1 MAQMQGVPVLI
12 LKEGTERARGRDARE
27 NNIMAVRAL
36 ADAVRTSLG
45 PRGQDKMLVDSL
57 GDVTITNDGATILD
71 EIEVQ
76 HPAAKMLVQVA
87 KAQDAETGD
96 GTTTAVV
103 LCGELLK
110 QAMGLISSGVHPTVI
125 ISGYRK
131 AVDKASDVLNDMSI
145 ECTRDDRDK
154 LLKVC
159 NTSMASKLI
168 AEAKDFLSPI
178 AVDAVLQITEETSD
192 GIVADIDHIKVEK
205 KEGGSVRD
213 TKLVRGVI
221 IDKEI
226 VHSEMPRRMSGARI
240 ALINASMEVEKTEM
254 DAEIRITDPEQMK
267 AFLDEEQRMLK
278 KISDKVKTIGANV
291 VFAQKGID
299 DKVQHYLAKENI
311 IAVRRIKKSDME
323 ALTRATG
330 GRVVSSIDH
339 LTEQDLGTCDLV
351 EERKVGDDKM
361 VFVEGCKDPKTV
373 SVLIRGGTERVVDEA
388 ERAFHDAVS
397 VVRDAVEDGKIV
409 AGGGAPEIEVA
420 SQLREFASSLKGRE
434 QIAVNKFSDAI
445 EIIPKTLAENAGHDP
460 IDVIVSLRSEHGS
473 GNKNMGVEILSGK
486 SKDMMKSGVLEPLR
500 VKTHAIRSAT
510 EAASLILRIDDVIAS
525 KRSAAP
531 PGGPGGPGMGGMP
544 PGMGG
549 MGGMPPGM
557 M

>member
-1 MAQMQGVPVLI
+1 MQGVPVLI

-36 ADAVRTSLG
+36 ADAVRSSLG

-96 GTTTAVV
+96 GTTSAVV
-103 LCGELLK
+103 VCGELLK
-110 QAMGLISSGVHPTVI
+110 QALGLITSGVHPTVI

-131 AVDKASDVLNDMSI
+131 AVDKATEVLDGMSV
-145 ECTRDDRDK
+145 ECTLEDRNK
-154 LLKVC
+154 LLKVVE
-159 NTSMASKLI
+159 TSIASKLI
-168 AEAKDFLSPI
+168 AEAKDFLAPI
-178 AVDAVLQITEETSD
+178 AVDSVLQITEETNS
-192 GIVADIDHIKVEK
+192 GLVADIDHIKVEK

-213 TKLVRGVI
+213 TQLVRGVI
-221 IDKEI
+221 VDKEI
-226 VHSEMPRRMSGARI
+226 VHSEMPRRVSKAKI
-240 ALINASMEVEKTEM
+240 ALVNASMEVEKTEM

-267 AFLDEEQRMLK
+267 SFLDEEQRMLK
-278 KISDKVKTIGANV
+278 SISEKVKATGANV
-291 VFAQKGID
+291 VFGQKGID
-299 DKVQHYLAKENI
+299 DKVQHYLAKDGI
-311 IAVRRIKKSDME
+311 LAVRRIKKSDME
-323 ALTRATG
+323 ALARATG
-330 GRVVSSIDH
+330 GSVVSSIDH
-339 LTEQDLGTCDLV
+339 LTEAHLGACETV

-397 VVRDAVEDGKIV
+397 VVRDAVEDAKIV
-409 AGGGAPEIEVA
+409 PGGGAPEVEVA
-420 SQLREFASSLKGRE
+420 SQLREYAGTLKGRE
-434 QIAVNKFSDAI
+434 QIAVNRFADAM

-460 IDVIVSLRSEHGS
+460 IDVIVALRADHGS
-473 GNKNMGVEILSGK
+473 GKNTMGVDVHSGK
-486 SKDMMKSGVLEPLR
+486 SKDMMKAGVLEPLR
-500 VKTHAIRSAT
+500 VKTHAVRSAT

-531 PGGPGGPGMGGMP
+531 PGGPGMGGMP

>member
-1 MAQMQGVPVLI
+1 MQGVPVLI

-36 ADAVRTSLG
+36 ADAVRSSLG

-96 GTTTAVV
+96 GTTSAVV
-103 LCGELLK
+103 VCGELLK
-110 QAMGLISSGVHPTVI
+110 QALGLITSGVHPTVI

-131 AVDKASDVLNDMSI
+131 AVDKATEVLDGMSV
-145 ECTRDDRDK
+145 ECTLEDRNK
-154 LLKVC
+154 LLKVVE
-159 NTSMASKLI
+159 TSIASKLI
-168 AEAKDFLSPI
+168 AEAKDFLAPI
-178 AVDAVLQITEETSD
+178 AVDSVLQITEETNS
-192 GIVADIDHIKVEK
+192 GLVADIDHIKVEK

-213 TKLVRGVI
+213 TQLVRGVI
-221 IDKEI
+221 VDKEI
-226 VHSEMPRRMSGARI
+226 VHSEMPRRVSKAKI
-240 ALINASMEVEKTEM
+240 ALVNASMEVEKTEM

-267 AFLDEEQRMLK
+267 SFLDEEQRMLK
-278 KISDKVKTIGANV
+278 SISEKVKATGANV

-299 DKVQHYLAKENI
+299 DKVQHYLAKDGI

-323 ALTRATG
+323 ALARATG
-330 GRVVSSIDH
+330 GSVVSSIDH
-339 LTEQDLGTCDLV
+339 LTEAHLGACETV

-397 VVRDAVEDGKIV
+397 VVRDAVEDAKIV
-409 AGGGAPEIEVA
+409 PGGGAPEVEVA
-420 SQLREFASSLKGRE
+420 SQLREYAGTLKGRE
-434 QIAVNKFSDAI
+434 QIAVNRFADAM

-460 IDVIVSLRSEHGS
+460 IDVIVALRADHGS
-473 GNKNMGVEILSGK
+473 GKNTMGVDIHSGK
-486 SKDMMKSGVLEPLR
+486 SKDMMKAGVLEPLR
-500 VKTHAIRSAT
+500 VKTHAVRSAT

-531 PGGPGGPGMGGMP
+531 PGGPGMGGMP

>member
-1 MAQMQGVPVLI
+1 MAQLQGVPVLI

-96 GTTTAVV
+96 GTTSAVI

-110 QAMGLISSGVHPTVI
+110 QAQGLISSGVHPTVI

-131 AVDKASDVLNDMSI
+131 AVDKATDVLNDMSI
-145 ECTRDDRDK
+145 ECTRDDRTK
-154 LLKVC
+154 LLQVV
-159 NTSMASKLI
+159 NTSMASKLV
-168 AEAKDFLSPI
+168 AEAKDYLGPI
-178 AVDAVLQITEETSD
+178 AVDAVLQITEETDSEL
-192 GIVADIDHIKVEK
+192 VSDIDHIKVEK
-205 KEGGSVRD
+205 KEGGSIQD
-213 TKLVRGVI
+213 TILVRGVI
-221 IDKEI
+221 VDKEI
-226 VHSEMPRRMSGARI
+226 VHSEMPRKISDAKI
-240 ALINASMEVEKTEM
+240 ALVNASMEVEKTEM

-267 AFLDEEQRMLK
+267 AFLDEEARMLK
-278 KISDKVKTIGANV
+278 DIAKKIKGIGANV
-291 VFAQKGID
+291 VFGQKGID
-299 DKVQHYLAKENI
+299 DKVQHYLAKEGI
-311 IAVRRIKKSDME
+311 VAVRRIKKSDME
-323 ALTRATG
+323 ALARATD

-339 LTEQDLGTCDLV
+339 LTEKDLGECETV
-351 EERKVGDDKM
+351 AERKVGDDKM
-361 VFVEGCKDPKTV
+361 VFVEGCKDPKAV
-373 SVLIRGGTERVVDEA
+373 SVLLRGGTERVVDEA
-388 ERAFHDAVS
+388 ERAFHDAIS
-397 VVRDAVEDGKIV
+397 VVRDAVEDGKV
-409 AGGGAPEIEVA
+409 VPGGGAPETEVA
-420 SQLREFASSLKGRE
+420 SQLREYSASLKGRE
-434 QIAVNKFSDAI
+434 QIAVNKFADAI

-460 IDVIVSLRSEHGS
+460 IDIIVALRSEHGS
-473 GNKNMGVEILSGK
+473 GKVLSGVDVYK
-486 SKDMMKSGVLEPLR
+486 GKTKDMIKTGVLEPLR

-510 EAASLILRIDDVIAS
+510 EAASLILRIDDVIAA

-531 PGGPGGPGMGGMP
+531 AGPPGPPGMGGMP

-549 MGGMPPGM
+549 MPPGM

>member
-36 ADAVRTSLG
+36 ADAVRSSLG

-96 GTTTAVV
+96 GTTSAVV
-103 LCGELLK
+103 VCGELLK
-110 QAMGLISSGVHPTVI
+110 QAQGLITSGVHPTVI

-131 AVDKASDVLNDMSI
+131 AVDKATEVLDGMSVD
-145 ECTRDDRDK
+145 CTLEDRKK
-154 LLKVC
+154 LLKVVE
-159 NTSMASKLI
+159 TSIASKLI
-168 AEAKDFLSPI
+168 AEAKDFLAPI
-178 AVDAVLQITEETSD
+178 AVDSVLQITEETNS
-192 GIVADIDHIKVEK
+192 GLVADIDHIKIEK

-213 TKLVRGVI
+213 TQLVRGVI
-221 IDKEI
+221 VDKEI
-226 VHSEMPRRMSGARI
+226 VHSEMPRRISKAKI
-240 ALINASMEVEKTEM
+240 ALVNASMEVEKTEM
-254 DAEIRITDPEQMK
+254 DSEIRISDPEQMK
-267 AFLDEEQRMLK
+267 SFLDEEQRMLK
-278 KISDKVKTIGANV
+278 SISEKVKATGANV
-291 VFAQKGID
+291 VFGQKGID
-299 DKVQHYLAKENI
+299 DKVQHYLAKDGI
-311 IAVRRIKKSDME
+311 LAVRRIKKSDME
-323 ALTRATG
+323 ALARATG
-330 GRVVSSIDH
+330 GSVVSSIDY
-339 LTEQDLGTCDLV
+339 LTEEHLGNCDTV

-409 AGGGAPEIEVA
+409 PGGGAPEIEVA
-420 SQLREFASSLKGRE
+420 SQLREFAGTLKGRE
-434 QIAVNKFSDAI
+434 QIAVNRFADAM

-460 IDVIVSLRSEHGS
+460 IDVIVALRADHGS
-473 GNKNMGVEILSGK
+473 GKNSMGVDVLSGK
-486 SKDMMKSGVLEPLR
+486 SKDMMKAGVLEPLR
-500 VKTHAIRSAT
+500 VKTHAVRSAT

-531 PGGPGGPGMGGMP
+531 PGGPGGPGMAGMP

>member
-1 MAQMQGVPVLI
+1 MQGVPVLI

-36 ADAVRTSLG
+36 ADAVRSSLG

-96 GTTTAVV
+96 GTTSAVV
-103 LCGELLK
+103 VCGELLK
-110 QAMGLISSGVHPTVI
+110 QALGLITSGVHPTVI

-131 AVDKASDVLNDMSI
+131 AVDKATEVLDGMSV
-145 ECTRDDRDK
+145 ECTLEDRNK
-154 LLKVC
+154 LLKVVE
-159 NTSMASKLI
+159 TSIASKLI
-168 AEAKDFLSPI
+168 AEAKDFLAPI
-178 AVDAVLQITEETSD
+178 AVDSVLQITEETNS
-192 GIVADIDHIKVEK
+192 GLVADIDHIKVEK

-213 TKLVRGVI
+213 TQLVRGVI
-221 IDKEI
+221 VDKEI
-226 VHSEMPRRMSGARI
+226 VHSEMPRRISKAKI
-240 ALINASMEVEKTEM
+240 ALVNASMEVEKTEM

-267 AFLDEEQRMLK
+267 SFLDEEQRMLK
-278 KISDKVKTIGANV
+278 SISEKVKATGANV
-291 VFAQKGID
+291 VFGQKGID
-299 DKVQHYLAKENI
+299 DKVQHYLAKDGI
-311 IAVRRIKKSDME
+311 LAVRRIKKSDME
-323 ALTRATG
+323 ALARATG
-330 GRVVSSIDH
+330 GSVVSSIDH
-339 LTEQDLGTCDLV
+339 LTEAHLGACETV

-397 VVRDAVEDGKIV
+397 VVRDAVEDAKIV
-409 AGGGAPEIEVA
+409 PGGGAPEVEVA
-420 SQLREFASSLKGRE
+420 SQLREYAGTLKGRE
-434 QIAVNKFSDAI
+434 QIAVNRFADAM

-460 IDVIVSLRSEHGS
+460 IDVIVALRADHGS
-473 GNKNMGVEILSGK
+473 GKNTMGVDVHSGK
-486 SKDMMKSGVLEPLR
+486 SKDMMKAGVLEPLR
-500 VKTHAIRSAT
+500 VKTHAVRSAT

-531 PGGPGGPGMGGMP
+531 PGGPGMGGMP

>member
-1 MAQMQGVPVLI
+1 MQGVPVLI
-12 LKEGTERARGRDARE
+12 LKEGTERSRGRDARE

-36 ADAVRTSLG
+36 SDAIRTSLG

-87 KAQDAETGD
+87 KAQDSETGD

-110 QAMGLISSGVHPTVI
+110 HAEGLITSGVHPTVI

-131 AVDKASDVLNDMSI
+131 AVDKASEILNNMSI
-145 ECTRDDRDK
+145 DCSKEERNK
-154 LLKVC
+154 LLQVC
-159 NTSMASKLI
+159 TTSMASKLI
-168 AEAKDFLSPI
+168 AEAKDFLAPI
-178 AVDAVLQITEETSD
+178 AVDAVLQITEIAHD
-192 GIVADIDHIKVEK
+192 GLVADIEHIKVEK

-213 TKLVRGVI
+213 TILVRGVI
-221 IDKEI
+221 VDKEI
-226 VHSEMPRRMSGARI
+226 VHSEMPRRISKAKI
-240 ALINASMEVEKTEM
+240 ALVNASMEVEKTEM

-278 KISDKVKTIGANV
+278 RMADKVKTSGANT

-299 DKVQHYLAKENI
+299 DKVQHYLAKEGI
-311 IAVRRIKKSDME
+311 LAVRRIKKSDME
-323 ALTRATG
+323 ALVRATA

-339 LTEQDLGTCDLV
+339 LTAQDLGACDLV

-361 VFVEGCKDPKTV
+361 IFVEGCKDPKTV

-397 VVRDAVEDGKIV
+397 VVRDAVEDGKV
-409 AGGGAPEIEVA
+409 VPGGGAPEVEVA
-420 SQLREFASSLKGRE
+420 IKLREFASTLKGRE
-434 QIAVNKFSDAI
+434 QIAVNKFADAM

-460 IDVIVSLRSEHGS
+460 IDVIVSLRAEHGA
-473 GNKNMGVEILSGK
+473 GKNTMGVDIVAGK
-486 SKDMMKSGVLEPLR
+486 ARDMMKEGVLEPLR

-531 PGGPGGPGMGGMP
+531 PGGPGMGGMP

>member
-1 MAQMQGVPVLI
+1 MQGVPVLI

-36 ADAVRTSLG
+36 ADAVRSSLG

-96 GTTTAVV
+96 GTTSAVV
-103 LCGELLK
+103 VCGELLK
-110 QAMGLISSGVHPTVI
+110 QALGLITSGVHPTVI

-131 AVDKASDVLNDMSI
+131 AVDKATEVLDGMSV
-145 ECTRDDRDK
+145 ECTLEDRNK
-154 LLKVC
+154 LLKVVE
-159 NTSMASKLI
+159 TSIASKLI
-168 AEAKDFLSPI
+168 AEAKDFLAPI
-178 AVDAVLQITEETSD
+178 AVDSVLQITEETNS
-192 GIVADIDHIKVEK
+192 GLVADIDHIKVEK

-213 TKLVRGVI
+213 TQLVRGVI
-221 IDKEI
+221 VDKEI
-226 VHSEMPRRMSGARI
+226 VHSEMPRRVSKAKI
-240 ALINASMEVEKTEM
+240 ALVNASMEVEKTEM

-267 AFLDEEQRMLK
+267 SFLDEEQRMLK
-278 KISDKVKTIGANV
+278 SISEKVKATGANV
-291 VFAQKGID
+291 VFGQKGID
-299 DKVQHYLAKENI
+299 DKVQHYLAKDGI
-311 IAVRRIKKSDME
+311 LAVRRIKKSDME
-323 ALTRATG
+323 ALARATG
-330 GRVVSSIDH
+330 GSVVSSIDH
-339 LTEQDLGTCDLV
+339 LTEAHLGACETV

-397 VVRDAVEDGKIV
+397 VVRDAVEDAKIV
-409 AGGGAPEIEVA
+409 PGGGAPEVEVA
-420 SQLREFASSLKGRE
+420 SQLREYAGTLKGRE
-434 QIAVNKFSDAI
+434 QIAVNRFADAM

-460 IDVIVSLRSEHGS
+460 IDVIVALRADHGS
-473 GNKNMGVEILSGK
+473 GKNTMGVDIHSGK
-486 SKDMMKSGVLEPLR
+486 SKDMMKAGVLEPLR
-500 VKTHAIRSAT
+500 VKTHAVRSAT

-531 PGGPGGPGMGGMP
+531 PGGPGMGGMP

>member
-71 EIEVQ
+71 EIEIQ

-87 KAQDAETGD
+87 KAQDSETGD

-103 LCGELLK
+103 LCGEYLK
-110 QAMGLISSGVHPTVI
+110 QAMGLITSGVHPTVI

-131 AVDKASDVLNDMSI
+131 AVDKASDVLNNMAVDCPI
-145 ECTRDDRDK
+145 DARDK
-154 LLKVC
+154 LLKVSD
-159 NTSMASKLI
+159 TSMASKLI
-168 AEAKDFLSPI
+168 SEAKDFLSPI
-178 AVDAVLQITEETSD
+178 AVDAVLQIAEENPD

-205 KEGGSVRD
+205 KEGGSIRE
-213 TKLVRGVI
+213 TTLVRGVI

-226 VHSEMPRRMSGARI
+226 VHSEMPRSISKAKI
-240 ALINASMEVEKTEM
+240 ALLNASMEVEKTEM
-254 DAEIRITDPEQMK
+254 DAEIRITNPEQMQS
-267 AFLDEEQRMLK
+267 FLDEEQRMLK
-278 KISDKVKTIGANV
+278 KISEKIKEIGANV

-299 DKVQHYLAKENI
+299 EKVQHYLAKDGI
-311 IAVRRIKKSDME
+311 LAVRRVKKSDME
-323 ALTRATG
+323 ALARATG
-330 GRVVSSIDH
+330 GQVVSSIDH
-339 LTEQDLGTCDLV
+339 LTVKDLGGCKTV

-397 VVRDAVEDGKIV
+397 VVRDAVEDGKV
-409 AGGGAPEIEVA
+409 VPGGGAPEVEVA
-420 SQLREFASSLKGRE
+420 SQLREYASTLKGRE
-434 QIAVNKFSDAI
+434 QIAVNKFADAM

-460 IDVIVSLRSEHGS
+460 IDVIVALRAEHGS
-473 GNKNMGVEILSGK
+473 AKKTMGVDILTGK
-486 SKDMMKSGVLEPLR
+486 AKDMLKAGVIEPLR
-500 VKTHAIRSAT
+500 VKTHAIRSAA

-525 KRSAAP
+525 KRSAGP
-531 PGGPGGPGMGGMP
+531 PGGAGGMPPGMGGMP

-549 MGGMPPGM
+549 MPGM

>member
-1 MAQMQGVPVLI
+1 MAQLQGVPVLI
-12 LKEGTERARGRDARE
+12 LKEGTERSRGRDARE

-36 ADAVRTSLG
+36 SDAIRTSLG

-87 KAQDAETGD
+87 KAQDSETGD

-110 QAMGLISSGVHPTVI
+110 QAEGLITSGVHPTVI

-131 AVDKASDVLNDMSI
+131 AVDKASDILNNMSI
-145 ECTRDDRDK
+145 NCSKEERNK
-154 LLKVC
+154 LLQVC
-159 NTSMASKLI
+159 TTSMASKLI
-168 AEAKDFLSPI
+168 AEAKDFLAPI
-178 AVDAVLQITEETSD
+178 AVDAVLQITEMAHDKIVSD
-192 GIVADIDHIKVEK
+192 IEHIKVEK

-213 TKLVRGVI
+213 TILVRGVI
-221 IDKEI
+221 VDKEI
-226 VHSEMPRRMSGARI
+226 VHSEMPRRISKAKI
-240 ALINASMEVEKTEM
+240 ALVNASMEVEKTEM

-278 KISDKVKTIGANV
+278 RIADKVKTSGANT

-299 DKVQHYLAKENI
+299 DKVQHYLAKEGI
-311 IAVRRIKKSDME
+311 LAVRRIKKSDME
-323 ALTRATG
+323 ALVRATG

-339 LTEQDLGTCDLV
+339 LTAQDLGSCGLV

-361 VFVEGCKDPKTV
+361 IFVEGCKDPKTV

-397 VVRDAVEDGKIV
+397 VVRDAVEDGKV
-409 AGGGAPEIEVA
+409 VPGGGAPEVEVA
-420 SQLREFASSLKGRE
+420 IKLREFASTLKGRE
-434 QIAVNKFSDAI
+434 QIAVNKFAEAM

-460 IDVIVSLRSEHGS
+460 IDVIVSLRAEHGA
-473 GNKNMGVEILSGK
+473 GKNTMGVDIVSGK
-486 SKDMMKSGVLEPLR
+486 ARDMMKEGVLEPLR

-525 KRSAAP
+525 KRSAGP
-531 PGGPGGPGMGGMP
+531 PGGPGMGGMP

>member
-1 MAQMQGVPVLI
+1 MQGVPVLI

-36 ADAVRTSLG
+36 ADAVRSSLG

-96 GTTTAVV
+96 GTTSAVV
-103 LCGELLK
+103 VCGELLK
-110 QAMGLISSGVHPTVI
+110 QAQGLITSGVHPTVI

-131 AVDKASDVLNDMSI
+131 AVDKATEVLDGMSVD
-145 ECTRDDRDK
+145 CTREDRNK
-154 LLKVC
+154 LLKVVE
-159 NTSMASKLI
+159 TSMASKLI
-168 AEAKDFLSPI
+168 AEAKDFLAPI
-178 AVDAVLQITEETSD
+178 AVDSVLQITEETNS
-192 GIVADIDHIKVEK
+192 GLVADIDHIKVEK

-213 TKLVRGVI
+213 TRLVRGVI
-221 IDKEI
+221 VDKEI
-226 VHSEMPRRMSGARI
+226 VHSEMPRRVSKAKI
-240 ALINASMEVEKTEM
+240 ALVNASMEVEKTEM

-267 AFLDEEQRMLK
+267 SFLDEEQRMLK
-278 KISDKVKTIGANV
+278 SISEKVKATGANV
-291 VFAQKGID
+291 VFGQKGID
-299 DKVQHYLAKENI
+299 DKVQHYLAKDGI
-311 IAVRRIKKSDME
+311 LAVRRIKKSDME
-323 ALTRATG
+323 ALARATG
-330 GRVVSSIDH
+330 GSVVSSIDH
-339 LTEQDLGTCDLV
+339 LTEEHLGACETV

-397 VVRDAVEDGKIV
+397 VVRDAVEDAKIV
-409 AGGGAPEIEVA
+409 PGGGAPEVEVA
-420 SQLREFASSLKGRE
+420 SQLREYAGTLKGRE
-434 QIAVNKFSDAI
+434 QIAVNRFADAM

-460 IDVIVSLRSEHGS
+460 IDVIVALRADHGS
-473 GNKNMGVEILSGK
+473 GKNTMGVDVHSGK
-486 SKDMMKSGVLEPLR
+486 SKDMMKAGVLEPLR
-500 VKTHAIRSAT
+500 VKTHAVRSAT

>member
-1 MAQMQGVPVLI
+1 MAQLQGVPVLL
-12 LKEGTERARGRDARE
+12 LKEGSERTRGRDARE

-36 ADAVRTSLG
+36 SDAIRTSLG

-96 GTTTAVV
+96 GTTSAVV

-110 QAMGLISSGVHPTVI
+110 QAQGIIDSGVHPTVI

-131 AVDKASDVLNDMSI
+131 AVDKAIDVLDGMSI
-145 ECTRDDRDK
+145 ECKREDRNT
-154 LLKVC
+154 LLKVSD
-159 NTSMASKLI
+159 TSMASKLV
-168 AEAKDFLSPI
+168 AEAKEFLSPI
-178 AVDAVLQITEETSD
+178 AVDAVLQITEETPD
-192 GIVADIDHIKVEK
+192 GLVADIDHIKVEK
-205 KEGGSVRD
+205 KEGGSIRD
-213 TKLVRGVI
+213 TQLVRGVI

-226 VHSEMPRRMSGARI
+226 VHSEMPRHISDAKM
-240 ALINASMEVEKTEM
+240 ALINASLEVEKTEM

-278 KISDKVKTIGANV
+278 NISIKVKETGANV
-291 VFAQKGID
+291 VFSQKGID
-299 DKVQHYLAKENI
+299 DKVQHYLAKDGI

-323 ALTRATG
+323 ALARATG

-339 LTEQDLGTCDLV
+339 LTVEDLGACENV

-373 SVLIRGGTERVVDEA
+373 SVLLRGGTERVVDEA
-388 ERAFHDAVS
+388 ERAFHDAICVI
-397 VVRDAVEDGKIV
+397 RDAVEDGKV
-409 AGGGAPEIEVA
+409 VPGGGAPEVEVA
-420 SQLREFASSLKGRE
+420 SQLREYASSLKGRE
-434 QIAVNKFSDAI
+434 QIAVNKFADGM
-445 EIIPKTLAENAGHDP
+445 ETIPKTLAENAGHDP
-460 IDVIVSLRSEHGS
+460 IDVLVALRSEHGA
-473 GNKNMGVEILSGK
+473 GKVTMGVDVIAGK
-486 SKDMMKSGVLEPLR
+486 AKDMAKAGVLEPLR
-500 VKTHAIRSAT
+500 VKTHALRSAT

-531 PGGPGGPGMGGMP
+531 SGPPGGMP

-549 MGGMPPGM
+549 MGDMGGMPPGM

>member
-1 MAQMQGVPVLI
+1 MAQLQGVPVLI
-12 LKEGTERARGRDARE
+12 LKEGTERSRGRDARE

-96 GTTTAVV
+96 GTTSAVI

-110 QAMGLISSGVHPTVI
+110 QAQGLISSGVHPTVI

-131 AVDKASDVLNDMSI
+131 AVEKSVEVLEGMSI
-145 ECTRDDRDK
+145 ECTRKDRTK
-154 LLKVC
+154 LLQIC
-159 NTSMASKLI
+159 YTSMASKLI
-168 AEAKDFLSPI
+168 AESKEHLAPI
-178 AVDAVLQITEETSD
+178 AVDAVLQVAEETNSK
-192 GIVADIDHIKVEK
+192 IIADIDHIKVEK
-205 KEGGSVRD
+205 KEGGSVSD
-213 TKLVRGVI
+213 TVLVRGVI

-226 VHSEMPRRMSGARI
+226 VHSEMPRKISGAKL
-240 ALINASMEVEKTEM
+240 ALVNAAMEVEKTEM

-278 KISDKVKTIGANV
+278 NIAEKIKDLGANV
-291 VFAQKGID
+291 VFGQKGID
-299 DKVQHYLAKENI
+299 DKVQHYLAKEGI

-323 ALTRATG
+323 ALARATG

-339 LTEQDLGTCDLV
+339 LTKDDLGECDLV
-351 EERKVGDDKM
+351 EERKIGDDKM
-361 VFVEGCKDPKTV
+361 VFVEGCKDPKSV
-373 SVLIRGGTERVVDEA
+373 SVLLRGGTERVVDEA
-388 ERAFHDAVS
+388 ERAFHDAIS

-409 AGGGAPEIEVA
+409 PGGGAPEAAVA
-420 SQLREFASSLKGRE
+420 SKLREYAATLKGRE
-434 QIAVNKFSDAI
+434 QIAVNKFADAI
-445 EIIPKTLAENAGHDP
+445 DIIPKTIAENAGHDP
-460 IDVIVSLRSEHGS
+460 IDLLVAIRSDHGA
-473 GNKNMGVEILSGK
+473 GKTTMGVDVIGGK
-486 SKDMMKSGVLEPLR
+486 SKDMVKAGVLEPLR
-500 VKTHAIRSAT
+500 VKTHAIRSAA
-510 EAASLILRIDDVIAS
+510 EAASLILRIDDVIAA
-525 KRSAAP
+525 KRGAP
-531 PGGPGGPGMGGMP
+531 PTGPPGGMGGMP

-549 MGGMPPGM
+549 MPPGM

>member
-36 ADAVRTSLG
+36 ADAVRSSLG

-96 GTTTAVV
+96 GTTSAVV
-103 LCGELLK
+103 VCGELLK
-110 QAMGLISSGVHPTVI
+110 QAQGLITSGVHPTVI

-131 AVDKASDVLNDMSI
+131 AVDKATEVLDGMSVD
-145 ECTRDDRDK
+145 CTREDRNK
-154 LLKVC
+154 LLKVVE
-159 NTSMASKLI
+159 TSMASKLI
-168 AEAKDFLSPI
+168 AEAKDFLAPI
-178 AVDAVLQITEETSD
+178 AVDSVLQITEETNS
-192 GIVADIDHIKVEK
+192 GLVADIDHIKVEK
-205 KEGGSVRD
+205 KEGGSIRD
-213 TKLVRGVI
+213 TQLVRGVI
-221 IDKEI
+221 VDKEI
-226 VHSEMPRRMSGARI
+226 VHSEMPRRVSKAKI
-240 ALINASMEVEKTEM
+240 ALVNASMEVEKTEM

-267 AFLDEEQRMLK
+267 SFLDEEQRMLK
-278 KISDKVKTIGANV
+278 SISEKVKATGANV
-291 VFAQKGID
+291 VFGQKGID
-299 DKVQHYLAKENI
+299 DKVQHYLAKDGI
-311 IAVRRIKKSDME
+311 LAVRRIKKSDME
-323 ALTRATG
+323 ALARATG
-330 GRVVSSIDH
+330 GSVVSSIDH
-339 LTEQDLGTCDLV
+339 LTEEHLGACETV

-409 AGGGAPEIEVA
+409 PGGGAPEVEVA
-420 SQLREFASSLKGRE
+420 SQLREYAGTLKGRE
-434 QIAVNKFSDAI
+434 QIAVNRFADAM

-460 IDVIVSLRSEHGS
+460 IDVIVALRADHGS
-473 GNKNMGVEILSGK
+473 GKNSMGVDVHSGK
-486 SKDMMKSGVLEPLR
+486 SKDMMKAGVLEPLR
-500 VKTHAIRSAT
+500 VKTHAVRSAT

>member
-1 MAQMQGVPVLI
+1 MAQMQGIPVLL
-12 LKEGTERARGRDARE
+12 LKEGTERARGRDARD

-36 ADAVRTSLG
+36 SDAVRTSLG

-96 GTTTAVV
+96 GTTSAVI

-110 QAMGLISSGVHPTVI
+110 QAQGIIDAGVHPTVI

-131 AVDKASDVLNDMSI
+131 AVDKAIEVLDGMSI
-145 ECTRDDRDK
+145 ECTREDRNK
-154 LLKVC
+154 LLKVSD
-159 NTSMASKLI
+159 TSMASKLV

-178 AVDAVLQITEETSD
+178 AVDSVLQITEETSD
-192 GIVADIDHIKVEK
+192 GLVADIDHIKVEK

-213 TKLVRGVI
+213 TQLVRGVI
-221 IDKEI
+221 IDKEV
-226 VHSEMPRRMSGARI
+226 VHSEMPRKISGAKI
-240 ALINASMEVEKTEM
+240 ALINASLEVEKTEM

-278 KISDKVKTIGANV
+278 NISEKVKEIGSNV
-291 VFAQKGID
+291 VFSQKGID
-299 DKVQHYLAKENI
+299 DKVQHFLAKDDI
-311 IAVRRIKKSDME
+311 LAVRRIKKSDME
-323 ALTRATG
+323 ALARATG

-339 LTEQDLGTCDLV
+339 LTEADLGACDVV

-373 SVLIRGGTERVVDEA
+373 SVLLRGGTERVVDEA

-397 VVRDAVEDGKIV
+397 VIRDAVEDGKIV
-409 AGGGAPEIEVA
+409 PGGGAPEIEVA
-420 SQLREFASSLKGRE
+420 SQLREYAASLKGRE
-434 QIAVNKFSDAI
+434 QIAVNKFADGI
-445 EIIPKTLAENAGHDP
+445 ETIPKTLSENAGHDP
-460 IDVIVSLRSEHGS
+460 IDVLVALRSEHGA
-473 GNKNMGVEILSGK
+473 GKVNMGVDIITGK
-486 SKDMMKSGVLEPLR
+486 SKDMLKAGVLEPLR

-531 PGGPGGPGMGGMP
+531 AGPPGGMP

>member
-12 LKEGTERARGRDARE
+12 LKEGTERSRGRDARE

-87 KAQDAETGD
+87 KAQDSETGD
-96 GTTTAVV
+96 GTTSAVV
-103 LCGELLK
+103 LCGEYLK
-110 QAMGLISSGVHPTVI
+110 QAQGLITSGIHPTVI

-131 AVDKASDVLNDMSI
+131 AVDKASEILNTMAID
-145 ECTRDDRDK
+145 CTMKDRDK
-154 LLKVC
+154 LLKVSK
-159 NTSMASKLI
+159 TSMASKLI
-168 AEAKDFLSPI
+168 ADAKDFLSPI
-178 AVDAVLQITEETSD
+178 AVDAVLQITEVYPD
-192 GIVADIDHIKVEK
+192 KIVADIDHIKVEK
-205 KEGGSVRD
+205 KEGGSILETR
-213 TKLVRGVI
+213 LIRGVI

-226 VHSEMPRRMSGARI
+226 VHSEMPRSVSKAKI
-240 ALINASMEVEKTEM
+240 ALLNASMEVEKTEM
-254 DAEIRITDPEQMK
+254 DAEIRITNPEQMQS
-267 AFLDEEQRMLK
+267 FLDEEQRMLRS
-278 KISDKVKTIGANV
+278 ISEKVKEVGANV

-299 DKVQHYLAKENI
+299 DKVQHYLAKDGI
-311 IAVRRIKKSDME
+311 LAVRRVKKSDME
-323 ALTRATG
+323 ALARATG
-330 GRVVSSIDH
+330 GQVVSSIDH
-339 LTEQDLGTCDLV
+339 LTPKDLGKCNIV

-388 ERAFHDAVS
+388 ERAFHDSVS
-397 VVRDAVEDGKIV
+397 VIRDAIEDGKV
-409 AGGGAPEIEVA
+409 VPGGGAPEVEVA
-420 SQLREFASSLKGRE
+420 LRLREYASSLKGRE
-434 QIAVNKFSDAI
+434 QIAVNKFADAM

-460 IDVIVSLRSEHGS
+460 IDVIVALRAEHGS
-473 GNKNMGVEILSGK
+473 AKKTMGVDVLTGK
-486 SKDMMKSGVLEPLR
+486 AKDMLKQGVIEPLR
-500 VKTHAIRSAT
+500 VKTHAIRSAA

-531 PGGPGGPGMGGMP
+531 PGGPGGMPPGMGGMP

-549 MGGMPPGM
+549 MPGM

>member
-1 MAQMQGVPVLI
+1 MSNMQGIPVLL
-12 LKEGTERARGRDARE
+12 LKEGTERSRGRDARE

-36 ADAVRTSLG
+36 SDAVRTSLG

-96 GTTTAVV
+96 GTTSAVV

-110 QAMGLISSGVHPTVI
+110 QAQSIISSGVHPTVI

-131 AVDKASDVLNDMSI
+131 AVDKAIEILEGMSI
-145 ECTRDDRDK
+145 ECTREDRNK
-154 LLKVC
+154 LLKVSD
-159 NTSMASKLI
+159 TSMSSKLI
-168 AEAKDFLSPI
+168 AEASDFLSPI
-178 AVDAVLQITEETSD
+178 AVDAVLQITEETPN
-192 GIVADIDHIKVEK
+192 GLVADIDNIKVEK
-205 KEGGSVRD
+205 KEGGSIRD
-213 TKLVRGVI
+213 TQLVRGVI

-226 VHSEMPRRMSGARI
+226 VHSEMPRHISEAKI
-240 ALINASMEVEKTEM
+240 ALINASLEVEKTEM

-278 KISDKVKTIGANV
+278 NISEKVKETGANV
-291 VFAQKGID
+291 VFSQKGID
-299 DKVQHYLAKENI
+299 DKVQHYLAKDGI
-311 IAVRRIKKSDME
+311 LAVRRIKKSDME
-323 ALTRATG
+323 ALARATG

-339 LTEQDLGTCDLV
+339 LTEGDLGACSDV

-373 SVLIRGGTERVVDEA
+373 SVLLRGGTERVVDEA
-388 ERAFHDAVS
+388 ERAFHDAVC
-397 VVRDAVEDGKIV
+397 VIRDAVEDGKIV
-409 AGGGAPEIEVA
+409 PGGGAPEVEVA
-420 SQLREFASSLKGRE
+420 SQLREYASTLKGRE
-434 QIAVNKFSDAI
+434 QIAVNKFADGM
-445 EIIPKTLAENAGHDP
+445 ETIPKTLAENAGHDP
-460 IDVIVSLRSEHGS
+460 IDVLVALRSEHGA
-473 GNKNMGVEILSGK
+473 GKVTIGVEIVSGK
-486 SKDMMKSGVLEPLR
+486 AKDMQKAGVLEPLR
-500 VKTHAIRSAT
+500 VKTHALRSAT

-531 PGGPGGPGMGGMP
+531 AGPPGGMP

>member
-87 KAQDAETGD
+87 KAQDSETGD
-96 GTTTAVV
+96 GTTSAVV
-103 LCGELLK
+103 LCGEYLK
-110 QAMGLISSGVHPTVI
+110 QAQGLITSGVHPTVI

-131 AVDKASDVLNDMSI
+131 AVDKASEVLNNMAVDCPI
-145 ECTRDDRDK
+145 NARDK
-154 LLKVC
+154 LLKVSD
-159 NTSMASKLI
+159 TSMASKLI
-168 AEAKDFLSPI
+168 SEAKSFLSPI
-178 AVDAVLQITEETSD
+178 AVDAVLQITEENPD

-205 KEGGSVRD
+205 KEGGSVRE
-213 TKLVRGVI
+213 THLVRGVI

-226 VHSEMPRRMSGARI
+226 VHSEMPRAISGAKI
-240 ALINASMEVEKTEM
+240 ALLNASMEVEKTEM
-254 DAEIRITDPEQMK
+254 DAEIRITNPEQMQS
-267 AFLDEEQRMLK
+267 FLDEEQRMLK
-278 KISDKVKTIGANV
+278 KISEKITEIGANV

-299 DKVQHYLAKENI
+299 EKVQHYLAKDGI
-311 IAVRRIKKSDME
+311 LAVRRVKKSDME
-323 ALTRATG
+323 ALARATG
-330 GRVVSSIDH
+330 GQVVSSIDH
-339 LTEQDLGTCDLV
+339 LTEKDLGSCETV

-409 AGGGAPEIEVA
+409 PGGGAPEVEVA
-420 SQLREFASSLKGRE
+420 SQLREYASSLKGRE
-434 QIAVNKFSDAI
+434 QIAVNKFADAM

-460 IDVIVSLRSEHGS
+460 IDVIVSLRAEHGS
-473 GNKNMGVEILSGK
+473 AKKTMGVDILTGK
-486 SKDMMKSGVLEPLR
+486 AKDMLKAGVIEPLR
-500 VKTHAIRSAT
+500 VKTHAIRSAA

-525 KRSAAP
+525 KRSAGP
-531 PGGPGGPGMGGMP
+531 PGGPGGMPPGMGGMP

-549 MGGMPPGM
+549 MPGM

>member
-36 ADAVRTSLG
+36 ADAVRSSLG

-96 GTTTAVV
+96 GTTSAVV
-103 LCGELLK
+103 VCGELLK
-110 QAMGLISSGVHPTVI
+110 QALGLITSGVHPTVI

-131 AVDKASDVLNDMSI
+131 AVDKATEVLDGMSV
-145 ECTRDDRDK
+145 ECTLEDRNK
-154 LLKVC
+154 LLKVVE
-159 NTSMASKLI
+159 TSIASKLI
-168 AEAKDFLSPI
+168 AEAKDFLAPI
-178 AVDAVLQITEETSD
+178 AVDSVLQITEETNS
-192 GIVADIDHIKVEK
+192 GLVADIDHIKVEK

-213 TKLVRGVI
+213 TQLVRGVI
-221 IDKEI
+221 VDKEI
-226 VHSEMPRRMSGARI
+226 VHSEMPRRVSKAKI
-240 ALINASMEVEKTEM
+240 ALVNASMEVEKTEM

-267 AFLDEEQRMLK
+267 SFLDEEQRMLK
-278 KISDKVKTIGANV
+278 SISEKVKATGANV
-291 VFAQKGID
+291 VFGQKGID
-299 DKVQHYLAKENI
+299 DKVQHYLAKDGI
-311 IAVRRIKKSDME
+311 LAVRRIKKSDME
-323 ALTRATG
+323 ALARATG
-330 GRVVSSIDH
+330 GSVVSSIDH
-339 LTEQDLGTCDLV
+339 LTEAHLGACETV

-397 VVRDAVEDGKIV
+397 VVRDAVEDAKIV
-409 AGGGAPEIEVA
+409 PGGGAPEVEVA
-420 SQLREFASSLKGRE
+420 SQLREYAGTLKGRE
-434 QIAVNKFSDAI
+434 QIAVNRFADAM

-460 IDVIVSLRSEHGS
+460 IDVIVALRADHGS
-473 GNKNMGVEILSGK
+473 GKNTMGVDIHSGK
-486 SKDMMKSGVLEPLR
+486 SKDMMKAGVLEPLR
-500 VKTHAIRSAT
+500 VKTHAVRSAT

-531 PGGPGGPGMGGMP
+531 PGGPGMGGMP

>member
-1 MAQMQGVPVLI
+1 MAQMQGIPVLL
-12 LKEGTERARGRDARE
+12 LKEGTERSRGRDARE

-36 ADAVRTSLG
+36 ADSVRTSLG

-110 QAMGLISSGVHPTVI
+110 QAQGIIDAGVHPTVI

-131 AVDKASDVLNDMSI
+131 AVDRAIEILDGMSV
-145 ECTRDDRDK
+145 ECTREDRDK
-154 LLKVC
+154 LLKVSD
-159 NTSMASKLI
+159 TSMSSKLI

-178 AVDAVLQITEETSD
+178 AVDAVLQITEETEH
-192 GIVADIDHIKVEK
+192 GLVADIDHIKVEK

-213 TKLVRGVI
+213 TQLVRGVI
-221 IDKEI
+221 VDKEI
-226 VHSEMPRRMSGARI
+226 VHSEMPRRISKAKM
-240 ALINASMEVEKTEM
+240 ALVNASMEVEKTEM

-278 KISDKVKTIGANV
+278 KISDKVKEIGANV
-291 VFAQKGID
+291 VFCQKGID
-299 DKVQHYLAKENI
+299 DKVQHYLAKEGI

-323 ALTRATG
+323 ALARATG
-330 GRVVSSIDH
+330 GRVISSIDH
-339 LTEQDLGTCDLV
+339 LTEVDLGACELV

-361 VFVEGCKDPKTV
+361 VFVEGCKDPKNV

-397 VVRDAVEDGKIV
+397 VIRDAVEDGKIV
-409 AGGGAPEIEVA
+409 AGGGAPELEVA
-420 SQLREFASSLKGRE
+420 SQLREFAATLKGRE
-434 QIAVNKFSDAI
+434 QIAVNKFADGI
-445 EIIPKTLAENAGHDP
+445 ETIPKTLAENAGHDP
-460 IDVIVSLRSEHGS
+460 IDVLVALRSEHGA
-473 GNKNMGVEILSGK
+473 GKATMGVDILSGK
-486 SKDMMKSGVLEPLR
+486 AKDMLKSGVLEPLR

-510 EAASLILRIDDVIAS
+510 EAASLILRIDDVIAA

-531 PGGPGGPGMGGMP
+531 AGGPGGMP

-549 MGGMPPGM
+549 MGGMGGMPPGM

>member
-36 ADAVRTSLG
+36 ADAIRTSLG

-87 KAQDAETGD
+87 KAQDSETGD

-103 LCGELLK
+103 LCGEYLK
-110 QAMGLISSGVHPTVI
+110 QALGLITSGVHPTVI

-131 AVDKASDVLNDMSI
+131 AVDKASEILDKMSVDCSI
-145 ECTRDDRDK
+145 EDRDK

-159 NTSMASKLI
+159 TTSMASKLV
-168 AEAKDFLSPI
+168 AEAKDFLAPI
-178 AVDAVLQITEETSD
+178 AVDAVLQITEVKSND
-192 GIVADIDHIKVEK
+192 IVADLEHIKVEK
-205 KEGGSVRD
+205 KEGGSIRE
-213 TKLVRGVI
+213 TQLVRGVI
-221 IDKEI
+221 VDKEI
-226 VHSEMPRRMSGARI
+226 VHSEMPRRVHKAKI
-240 ALINASMEVEKTEM
+240 ALLNASMEVEKTEM
-254 DAEIRITDPEQMK
+254 DAEIRITNPEQMQS
-267 AFLDEEQRMLK
+267 FLNEEQRMLK
-278 KISDKVKTIGANV
+278 KISEKVKEVGANV

-299 DKVQHYLAKENI
+299 DKVQHYLAKDGI
-311 IAVRRIKKSDME
+311 VAVRRVKKSDME
-323 ALTRATG
+323 ALARATG
-330 GRVVSSIDH
+330 GKVVSSIDH
-339 LTEQDLGTCDLV
+339 LTPTDLGSCETV

-361 VFVEGCKDPKTV
+361 VFVEGCKDPKAV

-397 VVRDAVEDGKIV
+397 VVRDAVEDGKV
-409 AGGGAPEIEVA
+409 VPGGGAPEVEVA
-420 SQLREFASSLKGRE
+420 QHLREYASTLKGRE
-434 QIAVNKFSDAI
+434 QIAVNKFADAM

-460 IDVIVSLRSEHGS
+460 IDVIVALRAEHGS
-473 GNKNMGVEILSGK
+473 GKNTMGVDILTGK
-486 SKDMMKSGVLEPLR
+486 AKDMMKAGVIEPLR

-525 KRSAAP
+525 KRSAGP
-531 PGGPGGPGMGGMP
+531 PGGPGGMPPGMGGMP

-549 MGGMPPGM
+549 MPGM

>member
-1 MAQMQGVPVLI
+1 MQGVPVLI

-36 ADAVRTSLG
+36 ADAVRSSLG

-96 GTTTAVV
+96 GTTSAVV
-103 LCGELLK
+103 VCGELLK
-110 QAMGLISSGVHPTVI
+110 QAQGLITSGVHPTVI

-131 AVDKASDVLNDMSI
+131 AVDKATEVLDGMSVD
-145 ECTRDDRDK
+145 CTREDRNK
-154 LLKVC
+154 LLKVVE
-159 NTSMASKLI
+159 TSMASKLI
-168 AEAKDFLSPI
+168 AEAKDFLAPI
-178 AVDAVLQITEETSD
+178 AVDSVLQITEETNS
-192 GIVADIDHIKVEK
+192 GLVADIDHIKVEK

-213 TKLVRGVI
+213 TRLVRGVI
-221 IDKEI
+221 VDKEI
-226 VHSEMPRRMSGARI
+226 VHSEMPRRISKAKI
-240 ALINASMEVEKTEM
+240 ALVNASMEVEKTEM

-267 AFLDEEQRMLK
+267 SFLDEEQRMLK
-278 KISDKVKTIGANV
+278 SISEKVKATGANV
-291 VFAQKGID
+291 VFGQKGID
-299 DKVQHYLAKENI
+299 DKVQHYLAKDGI
-311 IAVRRIKKSDME
+311 LAVRRIKKSDME
-323 ALTRATG
+323 ALARATG
-330 GRVVSSIDH
+330 GSVVSSIDH
-339 LTEQDLGTCDLV
+339 LTEEHLGHCDIV

-397 VVRDAVEDGKIV
+397 VVRDAVEDAKIV
-409 AGGGAPEIEVA
+409 PGGGAPEVEVA
-420 SQLREFASSLKGRE
+420 SQLREYAGTLKGRE
-434 QIAVNKFSDAI
+434 QIAVNRFADAM

-460 IDVIVSLRSEHGS
+460 IDVIVALRADHGS
-473 GNKNMGVEILSGK
+473 GKNTMGVDVLSGK
-486 SKDMMKSGVLEPLR
+486 SKDMMKAGVLEPLR
-500 VKTHAIRSAT
+500 VKTHAVRSAA

-531 PGGPGGPGMGGMP
+531 PGGPGMGGMP

>member
-1 MAQMQGVPVLI
+1 MQGVPVLI

-36 ADAVRTSLG
+36 ADAVRSSLG

-96 GTTTAVV
+96 GTTSAVV
-103 LCGELLK
+103 VCGELLK
-110 QAMGLISSGVHPTVI
+110 QAQGLITSGVHPTVI

-131 AVDKASDVLNDMSI
+131 AVDKATEVLDGMSVA
-145 ECTRDDRDK
+145 CTREDRNK
-154 LLKVC
+154 LLKVVE
-159 NTSMASKLI
+159 TSIASKLI
-168 AEAKDFLSPI
+168 AEAKDFLAPI
-178 AVDAVLQITEETSD
+178 AVDAVLQITEETNS
-192 GIVADIDHIKVEK
+192 GLVADIEHIKVEK

-213 TKLVRGVI
+213 TQLVRGVI
-221 IDKEI
+221 VDKEI
-226 VHSEMPRRMSGARI
+226 VHSEMPRHISNAKI
-240 ALINASMEVEKTEM
+240 ALVNASMEVEKTEM

-267 AFLDEEQRMLK
+267 SFLDEEQRMLK
-278 KISDKVKTIGANV
+278 SISEKVKAAGANV
-291 VFAQKGID
+291 VFCQKGID
-299 DKVQHYLAKENI
+299 DKVQHYLAKDGI
-311 IAVRRIKKSDME
+311 LAVRRIKKSDTE
-323 ALTRATG
+323 ALARATG

-339 LTEQDLGTCDLV
+339 LTEEHLGHCDIV
-351 EERKVGDDKM
+351 KERKVGDDKM

-397 VVRDAVEDGKIV
+397 VVRDAVEDAKIV
-409 AGGGAPEIEVA
+409 PGGGAPEVEVA
-420 SQLREFASSLKGRE
+420 SQLREYAGTLKGRE
-434 QIAVNKFSDAI
+434 QIAVNRFADAM

-460 IDVIVSLRSEHGS
+460 IDVIVALRADHGS
-473 GNKNMGVEILSGK
+473 GKNTMGVDVRSGK
-486 SKDMMKSGVLEPLR
+486 SMDMMKAGVLEPLR
-500 VKTHAIRSAT
+500 VKTHAVRSAT

-531 PGGPGGPGMGGMP
+531 PGGPGMGGMP

>member
-36 ADAVRTSLG
+36 ADAVRSSLG

-96 GTTTAVV
+96 GTTSAVV
-103 LCGELLK
+103 VCGELLK
-110 QAMGLISSGVHPTVI
+110 QALGLITSGVHPTVI

-131 AVDKASDVLNDMSI
+131 AVDKATEVLDGMSV
-145 ECTRDDRDK
+145 ECTLEDRNK
-154 LLKVC
+154 LLKVVE
-159 NTSMASKLI
+159 TSIASKLI
-168 AEAKDFLSPI
+168 AEAKDFLAPI
-178 AVDAVLQITEETSD
+178 AVDSVLQITEETNS
-192 GIVADIDHIKVEK
+192 GLVADIDHIKVEK

-213 TKLVRGVI
+213 TQLVRGVI
-221 IDKEI
+221 VDKEI
-226 VHSEMPRRMSGARI
+226 VHSEMPRRVSKAKI
-240 ALINASMEVEKTEM
+240 ALVNASMEVEKTEM

-267 AFLDEEQRMLK
+267 SFLDEEQRMLK
-278 KISDKVKTIGANV
+278 SISEKVKATGANV
-291 VFAQKGID
+291 VFGQKGID
-299 DKVQHYLAKENI
+299 DKVQHYLAKDGI
-311 IAVRRIKKSDME
+311 LAVRRIKKSDME
-323 ALTRATG
+323 ALARATG
-330 GRVVSSIDH
+330 GSVVSSIDH
-339 LTEQDLGTCDLV
+339 LTEAHLGACETV

-397 VVRDAVEDGKIV
+397 VVRDAVEDAKIV
-409 AGGGAPEIEVA
+409 PGGGAPEVEVA
-420 SQLREFASSLKGRE
+420 SQLREYAGTLKGRE
-434 QIAVNKFSDAI
+434 QIAVNRFADAM

-460 IDVIVSLRSEHGS
+460 IDVIVALRADHGS
-473 GNKNMGVEILSGK
+473 GKNTMGVDVHSGK
-486 SKDMMKSGVLEPLR
+486 SKDMMKAGVLEPLR
-500 VKTHAIRSAT
+500 VKTHAVRSAT

-531 PGGPGGPGMGGMP
+531 PGGPGMGGMP

>member
-36 ADAVRTSLG
+36 ADAVRSSLG

-96 GTTTAVV
+96 GTTSAVV
-103 LCGELLK
+103 VCGELLK
-110 QAMGLISSGVHPTVI
+110 QAQGLITSGVHPTVI

-131 AVDKASDVLNDMSI
+131 AVDKATEVLDGMSVD
-145 ECTRDDRDK
+145 CTREDRNK
-154 LLKVC
+154 LLKVVE
-159 NTSMASKLI
+159 TSMASKLI
-168 AEAKDFLSPI
+168 AEAKDFLAPI
-178 AVDAVLQITEETSD
+178 AVDSVLQITEETNS
-192 GIVADIDHIKVEK
+192 GLVADIDHIKVEK

-213 TKLVRGVI
+213 TRLVRGVI
-221 IDKEI
+221 VDKEI
-226 VHSEMPRRMSGARI
+226 VHSEMPRRVSKAKI
-240 ALINASMEVEKTEM
+240 ALVNASMEVEKTEM

-267 AFLDEEQRMLK
+267 SFLDEEQRMLK
-278 KISDKVKTIGANV
+278 SISEKVKATGANV
-291 VFAQKGID
+291 VFGQKGID
-299 DKVQHYLAKENI
+299 DKVQHYLAKDGI
-311 IAVRRIKKSDME
+311 LAVRRIKKSDME
-323 ALTRATG
+323 ALARATG
-330 GRVVSSIDH
+330 GSVVSSIDH
-339 LTEQDLGTCDLV
+339 LTEEHLGACETV

-397 VVRDAVEDGKIV
+397 VVRDAVEDAKIV
-409 AGGGAPEIEVA
+409 PGGGAPEVEVA
-420 SQLREFASSLKGRE
+420 SQLREYAGTLKGRE
-434 QIAVNKFSDAI
+434 QIAVNRFADAM

-460 IDVIVSLRSEHGS
+460 IDVIVALRADHGS
-473 GNKNMGVEILSGK
+473 GKNTMGVDVHSGK
-486 SKDMMKSGVLEPLR
+486 SKDMMKAGVLEPLR
-500 VKTHAIRSAT
+500 VKTHAVRSAT

>member
-12 LKEGTERARGRDARE
+12 LKEGTERSRGRDARE

-87 KAQDAETGD
+87 KAQDSETGD
-96 GTTTAVV
+96 GTTSAVV
-103 LCGELLK
+103 LCGEFLK

-131 AVDKASDVLNDMSI
+131 AVDKASEILNNMSI
-145 ECTRDDRDK
+145 DCSIKDRAT

-168 AEAKDFLSPI
+168 AEAKEFLSPI
-178 AVDAVLQITEETSD
+178 AVDSVLQITEVKPE

-205 KEGGSVRD
+205 KEGGSIRE
-213 TKLVRGVI
+213 TQLVRGVI

-226 VHSEMPRRMSGARI
+226 VHSEMPRSISDARI
-240 ALINASMEVEKTEM
+240 ALLNASLEVEKTEM
-254 DAEIRITDPEQMK
+254 DAEIRITNPEQMQS
-267 AFLDEEQRMLK
+267 FLDEEQRMLK
-278 KISDKVKTIGANV
+278 SISEKVKEVGANV

-299 DKVQHYLAKENI
+299 DKVQHHLAKAGI
-311 IAVRRIKKSDME
+311 LAVRRVKKSDME
-323 ALTRATG
+323 ALARATG
-330 GRVVSSIDH
+330 GQVVSTIDH
-339 LTEQDLGTCDLV
+339 LTSKDLGSCKTV

-397 VVRDAVEDGKIV
+397 VVRDAVEDGKV
-409 AGGGAPEIEVA
+409 VPGGGAPEVEVA
-420 SQLREFASSLKGRE
+420 SHLREYASSLKGRE
-434 QIAVNKFSDAI
+434 QIAVNKFADAM
-445 EIIPKTLAENAGHDP
+445 EVIPKSLAENAGHDP
-460 IDVIVSLRSEHGS
+460 IDVIVALRAEHGS
-473 GNKNMGVEILSGK
+473 NKNTMGIDILTGK
-486 SKDMMKSGVLEPLR
+486 ARDMVKEGVIEPLR

-525 KRSAAP
+525 KRSAGP
-531 PGGPGGPGMGGMP
+531 PGGAGGMPPGMGGMP

-549 MGGMPPGM
+549 MPGM

>member
-87 KAQDAETGD
+87 KAQDSETGD
-96 GTTTAVV
+96 GTTSAVV
-103 LCGELLK
+103 LCGEYLK
-110 QAMGLISSGVHPTVI
+110 QAQGLITSGVHPTVI

-131 AVDKASDVLNDMSI
+131 AVDKASDVLNNMAVDCPI
-145 ECTRDDRDK
+145 DARNK
-154 LLKVC
+154 LLKVSD
-159 NTSMASKLI
+159 TSMASKLI
-168 AEAKDFLSPI
+168 AESKDFLSPI
-178 AVDAVLQITEETSD
+178 AVDAVLQITEENPD

-205 KEGGSVRD
+205 KEGGSIRE
-213 TKLVRGVI
+213 TQLVRGVI

-226 VHSEMPRRMSGARI
+226 VHSEMPRSTSKAKI
-240 ALINASMEVEKTEM
+240 ALLNASMEVEKTEM
-254 DAEIRITDPEQMK
+254 DAEIRITNPEQMQS
-267 AFLDEEQRMLK
+267 FLDEEQRMLK
-278 KISDKVKTIGANV
+278 SISEKIKEIGANV

-299 DKVQHYLAKENI
+299 EKVQHYLAKDGI
-311 IAVRRIKKSDME
+311 LAVRRVKKSDME
-323 ALTRATG
+323 ALGRATG
-330 GRVVSSIDH
+330 GKVVSSIDH
-339 LTEQDLGTCDLV
+339 LTEKDLGSCETV

-409 AGGGAPEIEVA
+409 PGGGAPEVEVA
-420 SQLREFASSLKGRE
+420 SQLREYASTLKGRE
-434 QIAVNKFSDAI
+434 QIAVNKFADAM

-460 IDVIVSLRSEHGS
+460 IDVIVALRAEHGS
-473 GNKNMGVEILSGK
+473 AKTTMGVDVLTGK
-486 SKDMMKSGVLEPLR
+486 AKDMLKAGVLEPLR

-525 KRSAAP
+525 KRSAGP
-531 PGGPGGPGMGGMP
+531 PGGPGGMPPGMGGMP

-549 MGGMPPGM
+549 MPGM